1 LFSQPLPIEE
11 FTSLLSKAPWRILQ
25 VKDNPVDGTQTRV
38 TRSIDLLLAEDS
50 EDDARLVIRVL
61 QRGGF
66 EVRHQRV
73 ESAAAMTAALRQ
85 QAWDAVISDY
95 NMPGFSGMA
104 ALGILRSTGLD
115 IPFILISGTV
125 GEEIAV
131 DAMKAGADDYVLK
144 MNLSRLAPVL
154 ERELKEVATRDERR
168 RAQRDLLESE
178 QRFRNLTKLSSD
190 WFWEQDEE
198 YRFVRFSGGDEDA
211 GWGRD
216 QSNTLGQRRWEL
228 SGVVPV
234 SGSWEAHKALLEA
247 RKPFRDF
254 EYQRILADGGLQFI
268 AVSGEAFFDASARF
282 SGYRGVATDITER
295 KRAEYEL
302 QRFRMAMDVSVDS
315 IYLTDPATMRF
326 VDLNN
331 TACQRL
337 GYTREQLLQLGPQDV
352 LPMDREQISREY
364 GDVIAAGDQGLL
376 HERRF
381 VRSDGSEGWTELRR
395 RALRTEGGMLI
406 VTIGRDVTERKRA
419 EESVRRL
426 NRVYAML
433 SGINSAIVR
442 IRDRDGLFREV
453 CRIAVEAGE
462 FTAAW
467 VGILDRATMAVAP
480 VAWNGFPD
488 QYIELIRERVRAAH
502 SGGGGVAGQAIREK
516 RPAVANDITQDP
528 RVLINEETLA
538 LGSRALVALPFIVGG
553 EVAGVLVLHARKTGF
568 FDIEEMKLLEE
579 LAGDIAFALEH
590 LEALERAEYLAF
602 HDPLTGLPNR
612 TVLTD
617 RLGQMLSAARRAKQL
632 AGVMF
637 FDIERFRLINDT
649 LGRQAGDQFLKE
661 VAARFK
667 ATIRAQDTVA
677 RVGADVFA
685 VAVSSF
691 SHVTEATHLFSDR
704 LTRAFAPP
712 IMVNGRELRA
722 VVKAGVAVFP
732 NDGDTAEALCGNAEA
747 ALKKAKETGARYTF
761 YTPELNARVAGMLA
775 LENRLRGA
783 LEAGQF
789 VLHYQPKVD
798 TKSRALVGLEAL
810 IRWNDP
816 ESGLVPPAKFIPLM
830 EETGIILHAGRWALG
845 RAIADVQAWRAK
857 GFVAPRVAV
866 NVSPMQLRQRDFVQ
880 SVLETLEGFGDAE
893 PVLDLEITE
902 SMMMQNLEATILA
915 LQTLRGVGVETS
927 LDDFGTGYSSLAYV
941 ARLPVVALKIDR
953 SFVVEM
959 TFSRYARTIVQ
970 TVISLAHSLGLKVIA
985 EGVDAEEQAALLA
998 EFGCDQMQGYL
1009 ISKPVPP
1016 AQIEAMLQKA

>member
-1 LFSQPLPIEE
+1 M
-11 FTSLLSKAPWRILQ
+11 
-25 VKDNPVDGTQTRV
+25 TRA
-38 TRSIDLLLAEDS
+38 IDLLLAEDS

-61 QRGGF
+61 RRGGF

-73 ESAAAMTAALRQ
+73 ESAAAMTAALQ
-85 QAWDAVISDY
+85 KQAWDAVISDY

-104 ALGILRSTGLD
+104 ALKILRSAGLD

-131 DAMKAGADDYVLK
+131 AAMKAGADDYVLK

-154 ERELKEVATRDERR
+154 ERELKEVAIRAEHR

-178 QRFRNLTKLSSD
+178 SRFRNLTKLSSD

-198 YRFVRFSGGDEDA
+198 YRFVRFSGGDEDG

-216 QSNTLGQRRWEL
+216 QSSTLGQRRWEL

-254 EYQRILADGGLQFI
+254 EYQRILGDGGPQFI
-268 AVSGEAFFDASARF
+268 AVSGEPFFDASGRF

-295 KRAEYEL
+295 KRSEHAL

-337 GYTREQLLQLGPQDV
+337 GYTREQLLQLGPQNV
-352 LPMDREQISREY
+352 LAMDREQISREY
-364 GDVIAAGDQGLL
+364 DDVIAAGDQGLL

-395 RALRTEGGMLI
+395 RALRTEGGTLI

-426 NRVYAML
+426 NRVYAVL

-442 IRDRDGLFREV
+442 IRDRDELFREV

-480 VAWNGFPD
+480 VAWNGLPD
-488 QYIELIRERVRAAH
+488 QYIELIRERVREAR

-516 RPAVANDITQDP
+516 RPAVANDIAQDP

-553 EVAGVLVLHARKTGF
+553 EVAGVLILQARRTGF

-579 LAGDIAFALEH
+579 LVGDIAFALEH
-590 LEALERAEYLAF
+590 LEALRRAEYLAF

-612 TVLTD
+612 AVLTD
-617 RLGQMLSAARRAKQL
+617 RLGQMLSAARRDSQM

-637 FDIERFRLINDT
+637 FDLERFRLINET

-691 SHVTEATHLFSDR
+691 SHVTEVTHLFSDR

-712 IMVNGRELRA
+712 IIVNGRELRA
-722 VVKAGVAVFP
+722 VVKAGAAVFP

-761 YTPELNARVAGMLA
+761 YTPELNARMAETLA

-798 TKSRALVGLEAL
+798 TRSRALVGLEAL
-810 IRWNDP
+810 LRWNDP

-830 EETGIILHAGRWALG
+830 EETGIILHAGRWALQ
-845 RAIADVQAWRAK
+845 RAVADVQAWRAK
-857 GFVAPRVAV
+857 GFAAPRVAV
-866 NVSPMQLRQRDFVQ
+866 NVSPMQLRQQDFVQ

-915 LQTLRGVGVETS
+915 LQTLRAAGVETS

-970 TVISLAHSLGLKVIA
+970 TVVTLAHSLGLKVIA

-998 EFGCDQMQGYL
+998 ELGCDQMQGYL

-1016 AQIEAMLQKA
+1016 EQIEAMLQKA